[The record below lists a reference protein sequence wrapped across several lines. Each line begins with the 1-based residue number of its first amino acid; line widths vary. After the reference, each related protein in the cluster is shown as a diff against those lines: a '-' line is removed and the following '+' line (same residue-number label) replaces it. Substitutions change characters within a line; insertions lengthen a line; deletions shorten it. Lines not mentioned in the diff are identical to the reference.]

1 MLFQHHLFQKINWFI
16 LMICAAVPLGLFISL
31 NNFHVNIYLIV
42 VLLTFFLAVF
52 LSVLFKHPSYV
63 IKIILLA
70 LSIRIVILIVLKI
83 YSFQT
88 GLEGFFPGDVDAY
101 AYHGDALEAI
111 RSHSWINALEG
122 NLEYTYFVAFF
133 YDLFGPDMNIPQ
145 LINLGAS
152 VLIVPLVYELGNRVG
167 GKKYAITASILWSLF
182 PSAIFWSVSLLKD
195 AFVTLGMVLSGFL
208 ILGITEKK
216 MRLTDLSLGICGILL
231 VSSLRSQ
238 FLLAI
243 ALPILIMICFQL
255 FKGNTN
261 FLRNSVFLVVGIA
274 LFSMTLAGEN
284 AFDALTNS
292 TSQEETERIN
302 EIALDGGSGIAL
314 VTMFPPEIRWLVQL
328 PFSIFAPFPWQWLSV
343 GQGLY
348 RVSGLE
354 MIVWYILYY
363 FIWKNRQIIIAQ
375 NAGKVIMIYAFSVFI
390 AVSFSLP
397 NIGSIYRYRLA
408 ALALLLPLVFYKF
421 AKKKDGKGSLD
432 EK

>member
-1 MLFQHHLFQKINWFI
+1 
-16 LMICAAVPLGLFISL
+16 MICAAVPLGLFISL